1 MGRDADAAFESR
13 CEVTFAS
20 MSPCELAVAIAL
32 DAPGEAS
39 AYAASRLRPASRAGG
54 LLGRSGRCQRKKRW
68 SVAAAAATRVTAG
81 AGSTAGAIPEHVH
94 YLVVYLEFTGVF
106 TPEGGGEPE
115 FESEQKFYGDR
126 GNLVHP
132 EAIRCEVH
140 FDETI
145 PGEGTFEA
153 DGHVIAIPVN

>member
-1 MGRDADAAFESR
+1 MR
-13 CEVTFAS
+13 
-20 MSPCELAVAIAL
+20 
-32 DAPGEAS
+32 
-39 AYAASRLRPASRAGG
+39 
-54 LLGRSGRCQRKKRW
+54 KRW
-68 SVAAAAATRVTAG
+68 VVAAAATTVITVA
-81 AGSTAGAIPEHVH
+81 AGSTAGAIPEHKVETWVCEGEEVTLVGTGRSGWIDGVH
-94 YLVVYLEFTGVF
+94 YLAVYLEFTGVF

-115 FESEQKFYGDR
+115 FESEQKFYGNL

>member
-1 MGRDADAAFESR
+1 MRKR
-13 CEVTFAS
+13 W
-20 MSPCELAVAIAL
+20 AVAA
-32 DAPGEAS
+32 
-39 AYAASRLRPASRAGG
+39 
-54 LLGRSGRCQRKKRW
+54 
-68 SVAAAAATRVTAG
+68 VATTVITVG
-81 AGSTAGAIPEHVH
+81 AGSTTGAIPEHKAETWVCDGEEVTLVGTGRSGWIDGVH
-94 YLVVYLEFTGVF
+94 HLAVYLEFTGVF

-115 FESEQKFYGDR
+115 FESEQKFYGNR

>member
-1 MGRDADAAFESR
+1 M
-13 CEVTFAS
+13 
-20 MSPCELAVAIAL
+20 
-32 DAPGEAS
+32 
-39 AYAASRLRPASRAGG
+39 
-54 LLGRSGRCQRKKRW
+54 RKRGI
-68 SVAAAAATRVTAG
+68 VAAAATAVITVG
-81 AGSTAGAIPEHVH
+81 AGSTAGAIPEHKAETWVCDGEEVTLVGTGRSGWIDGVH
-94 YLVVYLEFTGVF
+94 YLAVYLEFTGVF

-115 FESEQKFYGDR
+115 FESEQKFYGNR